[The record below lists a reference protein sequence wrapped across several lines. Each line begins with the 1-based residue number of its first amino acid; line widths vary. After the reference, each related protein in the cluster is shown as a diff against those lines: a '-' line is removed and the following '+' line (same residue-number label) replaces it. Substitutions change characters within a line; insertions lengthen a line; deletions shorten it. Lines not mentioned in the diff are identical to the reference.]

1 MGLVVQKYGG
11 SSVADTDK
19 IRHVAGRVIECKKKG
34 NDVVVV
40 VSAMGDTTDDLIALA
55 KSLTQE
61 PSDREMDVL
70 MSTGE
75 QISMSLLAMCLE
87 AMGYPSVSLTGSQA
101 GIRTSG
107 VHRKAR
113 ILSVDPKRVREELE
127 KGKIVVVAGFQGM
140 DEKGDITTLGRGG
153 SDTTAVALAA
163 ALEADVCEIYTDV
176 DGVYTANPRVVKNAR
191 KLDVISYDEMLEMAN
206 LGAQVLQPRAVE
218 FAKMHG
224 VKICV
229 RSTFSSD
236 GGSMVMDIESME
248 RGLLVTGVAHETGIS
263 KFAVLGVPDQ
273 PGTAYTLFSALA
285 EQGINVDIIVQ
296 SATEGCTTDML
307 FTVSQDDHEKTKKIL
322 ENVVRDLGATGIL
335 CSEGLAKVS
344 IIGAGMASNPGVA
357 ARMFGALAREKV
369 NILAISTS
377 EIRISCIIEA
387 DAVERAVNVCHE
399 EFGLD
404 KA

>member
-11 SSVADTDK
+11 SSVANADK
-19 IRHVAGRVIECKKKG
+19 IKHVASRVVECKEKG
-34 NDVVVV
+34 NSVVVV
-40 VSAMGDTTDDLIALA
+40 VSAMGDTTDDLIALVRA
-55 KSLTQE
+55 LSAE

-87 AMGYPSVSLTGSQA
+87 AKGYPSISFTGAQA
-101 GIRTSG
+101 GIYTSG

-113 ILSVDPKRVREELE
+113 IVSIEPTRVKEELE
-127 KGKIVVVAGFQGM
+127 KGKVVVVAGFQGIDRM
-140 DEKGDITTLGRGG
+140 GDITTLGRGG

-163 ALEADVCEIYTDV
+163 ALNADVCEIYTDV
-176 DGVYTANPRVVKNAR
+176 DGVYTANPRVVRNAR

-218 FAKMHG
+218 FAKLHG

-229 RSTFSSD
+229 RSTFSDSR
-236 GGSMVMDIESME
+236 GSMVMDTQNME
-248 RGLLVTGVAHETGIS
+248 RGLLVTGVAHETRIS
-263 KFAVLGVPDQ
+263 KFAVLGVPDK
-273 PGTAYTLFSALA
+273 PGTAFALFSALA
-285 EQGINVDIIVQ
+285 EKGVNVDVIVQ
-296 SATEGCTTDML
+296 SATEGRATDML
-307 FTVSQDDHEKTKKIL
+307 FTVSQDDHEKTRKIL
-322 ENVVRDLGATGIL
+322 EKVVVDLGADGIL
-335 CSEGLAKVS
+335 CRDGLAKVS

-357 ARMFGALAREKV
+357 ARMFGALARENV

-377 EIRISCIIEA
+377 EIRISCIVKE
-387 DAVERAVNVCHE
+387 DSVERAVNVCHE

-404 KA
+404 RS